1 MVENKVLRFLKYQL
15 GWVYLRNFLL
25 YRERERKRDMYSIF
39 NIGLIIYEILNFL

>member
-1 MVENKVLRFLKYQL
+1 MVENKVLRFLKYQ
-15 GWVYLRNFLL
+15 GQVYFRNFLL